1 MNTECLD
8 QITMEIL
15 GGDGSDEVAGFAG
28 YNNSWGQLDKE
39 ISSVIFG
46 NCRVR
51 M

>member
-15 GGDGSDEVAGFAG
+15 GGDGCSDEVAGFAG
-28 YNNSWGQLDKE
+28 WICWGQLDKE
-39 ISSVIFG
+39 ISSVLFG

>member
-39 ISSVIFG
+39 INFKFWQL
-46 NCRVR
+46 
-51 M
+51 